1 MFHNLQNYDSHITF
15 QELRRYNF
23 KINVAPKTTE
33 THMSFSIELHKV
45 VTIDHGIP

>member
-1 MFHNLQNYDSHITF
+1 MIHILHFKNL
-15 QELRRYNF
+15 EYNF